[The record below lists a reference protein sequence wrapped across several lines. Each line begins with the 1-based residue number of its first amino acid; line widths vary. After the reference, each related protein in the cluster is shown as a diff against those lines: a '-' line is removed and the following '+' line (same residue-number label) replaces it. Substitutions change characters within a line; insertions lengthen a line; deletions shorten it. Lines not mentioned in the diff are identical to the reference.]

1 MSCGGVSLSSLSSFH
16 TMAAATPQE
25 PPRMQRVLVFG
36 GNGFLGGATVER
48 MLAAGH
54 YQVVTVNRGNWYWD
68 SAFVVKP
75 HVTQVTCDRLYPL
88 ERCEQL
94 VNMVKDEGFDVVV
107 DFSAYHPDAVTGALK
122 VSWIGPSGTGTVGW
136 GGGGGDDN
144 RVSRGDDALTRCG
157 RRHWGLVSH
166 SEAGRFLGGVDESV
180 SVLIR

>member
-1 MSCGGVSLSSLSSFH
+1 MARPVAAMETSPSTFPYTAAVSLCPTPRCCLTLSMLIVGFLGMSCGGFSLSSLH

-122 VSWIGPSGTGTVGW
+122 VSWIGQSVTG
-136 GGGGGDDN
+136 
-144 RVSRGDDALTRCG
+144 RLRRRRRGVMIIG
-157 RRHWGLVSH
+157 
-166 SEAGRFLGGVDESV
+166 
-180 SVLIR
+180 

>member
-1 MSCGGVSLSSLSSFH
+1 VARPVAAMETSPPTFPYSAAVSLCPTPRCCLTLSVLIVGFLGMSCGGVSLSSLSSFH

-122 VSWIGPSGTGTVGW
+122 VSWIGPSGTGTVG
-136 GGGGGDDN
+136 
-144 RVSRGDDALTRCG
+144 
-157 RRHWGLVSH
+157 
-166 SEAGRFLGGVDESV
+166 
-180 SVLIR
+180 